1 MGHISN
7 YNKNPNISRCKIS
20 VARNELVIMY
30 ASLEPEILQAH
41 AVEPHVFLDI
51 EYVYC
56 MFVCITVFNNT
67 NDHYC
72 IYACICIV
80 CA

>member
-7 YNKNPNISRCKIS
+7 YNKNPKNSRCNIS

-56 MFVCITVFNNT
+56 MFVCITVL
-67 NDHYC
+67 YLC
-72 IYACICIV
+72 I
-80 CA
+80 